1 MKATIQVKVEAEI
14 DDTTARVLRLL
25 PIGLI
30 GVVVN
35 ALIREYSGQLPK
47 DLPLRVSGVEVEN
60 VIIGPTISDG
70 RS

>member
-1 MKATIQVKVEAEI
+1 
-14 DDTTARVLRLL
+14 L